1 MASRTFKAL
10 MGTALLMAA
19 GGWLAAGPALAAPA
33 QTGELKLRP
42 GTGSVAGAPGSL
54 QDVPAPAPILGPR
67 LTPHFSPPR
76 FNGKPDFTGVWNNE
90 TLTGINRS
98 PAFGARLVLTEAEAR
113 SIEGANDKL
122 LARANAP
129 TAKGATIKDIEA
141 GDTCSGGRSG
151 AAQVCNYD
159 AGWTTPGDKVMRVN
173 GQPRTSLL
181 TTPDGQYPK
190 ARRQETAAERERRA
204 RAAVG
209 EGGSS
214 AAELNRGPQNDNPET
229 RGLSERCIIVRSDP
243 PMFHGLYNNN
253 HVFQMAP
260 GHVAIVTEMIHDL
273 RDVRLNSTHR
283 TDGVR
288 PWFGDSIGWW
298 EGDTLVVETTNMP
311 ESQAYRGS
319 WQTLKVIE
327 RFTLVSPQRMNY
339 RFEIVDPTLW
349 DKPWGGEYELV
360 RGGRMFE
367 YACHEGNYG
376 LANIL
381 SGARAEDAQAAGHAQ
396 RPAPGER

>member
-1 MASRTFKAL
+1 MASRSFTV
-10 MGTALLMAA
+10 LLMAA
-19 GGWLAAGPALAAPA
+19 TTWLAAGPALA
-33 QTGELKLRP
+33 QDLKVRP
-42 GTGSVAGAPGSL
+42 GTGSVEAAPGSL
-54 QDVPAPAPILGPR
+54 QDVAAPAPILGPR
-67 LTPHFSPPR
+67 VARGFSPPR

-90 TLTGINRS
+90 TLTGINRP

-113 SIEGANDKL
+113 IIEGANDKL

-129 TAKGATIKDIEA
+129 TEAGATIKDIEA
-141 GDTCSGGRSG
+141 KDTCSGGRSG

-159 AGWTTPGDKVMRVN
+159 AAWTAPGEKVMRVN

-181 TTPDGQYPK
+181 TTPDGQYPRAK
-190 ARRQETAAERERRA
+190 RQETGAERERRA
-204 RAAVG
+204 RAATG
-209 EGGSS
+209 EGGPS

-229 RGLSERCIIVRSDP
+229 RGLAERCVVMRTSP
-243 PMFHGLYNNN
+243 PMFDGPYNNN
-253 HVFQMAP
+253 FLFQMSA
-260 GHVAIVTEMIHDL
+260 GHVAIVTEMIHDV

-311 ESQAYRGS
+311 ESQAYRGA
-319 WQTLKVIE
+319 WENLKVIE
-327 RFTLVSPQRMNY
+327 RFTMVSPRRMNY

-349 DKPWGGEYELV
+349 DKPWGGEYEFV
-360 RGGRMFE
+360 RGGPMFE

-381 SGARAEDAQAAGHAQ
+381 AGARAEEARAAGRVQDQA
-396 RPAPGER
+396 PAGR

>member
-1 MASRTFKAL
+1 MASRTFAGL
-10 MGTALLMAA
+10 LLMAA
-19 GGWLAAGPALAAPA
+19 GAWLAANPAPA
-33 QTGELKLRP
+33 QDLRLRP
-42 GTGSVAGAPGSL
+42 GTDRVEGAPGSL
-54 QDVPAPAPILGPR
+54 QDVAAPAPILGPR
-67 LTPHFSPPR
+67 VAPGFSPPR
-76 FNGKPDFTGVWNNE
+76 FNGKPDFGGVWNNE
-90 TLTGINRS
+90 TITGVNRA
-98 PAFGARLVLTEAEAR
+98 PAFGARLVLSEAEAR
-113 SIEGANDKL
+113 IIEGANDKL

-129 TAKGATIKDIEA
+129 TKAGATIKDIEA

-159 AGWTTPGDKVMRVN
+159 AGWTAPGDKVMRVN

-181 TTPDGQYPK
+181 TTPDGQYPRAK
-190 ARRQETAAERERRA
+190 RQETAAERERRA

-209 EGGSS
+209 EGGEGAS
-214 AAELNRGPQNDNPET
+214 AAERNRGPQNDNPET
-229 RGLSERCIIVRSDP
+229 RGLAERCIIVRSSP

-253 HVFQMAP
+253 YFFQMAP
-260 GHVAIVTEMIHDL
+260 DHVAVVTEMIHD
-273 RDVRLNSTHR
+273 VRIIRLHSTHR

-298 EGDTLVVETTNMP
+298 EGDTLVVETTNLP
-311 ESQAYRGS
+311 ESQAYRGA
-319 WQTLKVIE
+319 WENMKVIE
-327 RFTLVSPQRMNY
+327 RFTLVSAQRMNY
-339 RFEIVDPTLW
+339 RFEIVDPTMW

-381 SGARAEDAQAAGHAQ
+381 AGARAEEAEAAARKNQAPVG
-396 RPAPGER
+396 R

>member
-1 MASRTFKAL
+1 MASLRF
-10 MGTALLMAA
+10 TALLIAA
-19 GGWLAAGPALAAPA
+19 GACLAAGPALA
-33 QTGELKLRP
+33 QELKVRP
-42 GTGSVAGAPGSL
+42 GTSAVEGAPGSL
-54 QDVPAPAPILGPR
+54 QDVPAPAPVLGPR
-67 LTPHFSPPR
+67 LAPGFVAPR

-90 TLTGINRS
+90 TLTGVNRA
-98 PAFGARLVLTEAEAR
+98 PTFGSRLVLTEAETR
-113 SIEGANDKL
+113 VIEGANDKL

-159 AGWTTPGDKVMRVN
+159 AGWTSPGAKVMRVN
-173 GQPRTSLL
+173 GQPRTSIL

-190 ARRQETAAERERRA
+190 AKREPTLAERQRRA
-204 RAAVG
+204 LAAAG
-209 EGGSS
+209 EGGGGLS

-229 RGLSERCIIVRSDP
+229 RGLAERCVIVRSDP
-243 PMFHGLYNNN
+243 PMFKGLYNNN
-253 HVFQMAP
+253 HFFQM
-260 GHVAIVTEMIHDL
+260 GTDRVAIVTEMIHDL
-273 RDVRLNSTHR
+273 RIIRLNSTHR

-298 EGDTLVVETTNMP
+298 EGDTLVVETTNLP
-311 ESQAYRGS
+311 ESQAYRGA
-319 WQTLKVIE
+319 WEHLKVIE

-339 RFEIVDPTLW
+339 RFEIVDPTMW
-349 DKPWGGEYELV
+349 DKPWGGEYEFV

-381 SGARAEDAQAAGHAQ
+381 AGARAEDARAAGGAQGQAAV
-396 RPAPGER
+396 RP